1 MDVAVRRRALLNIE
15 EEQLLLLIGIA
26 YLIRNRRRRRAP
38 RARRQIWVKQWIL
51 RRPEYGQYENL
62 LQELNREDINGY
74 KNFLRVP
81 PELFLELCE
90 RVGPH
95 IEKRDTFW
103 RKSIPVGLR
112 IAVTLRFLATSN
124 SYKSLQYAFRVAHNT
139 ISLIIPETC
148 QAICEVFAREVMK
161 TPSTPEE
168 WREVADEFANRW
180 NFHNACGAIDGK
192 HVPIRCP
199 RESGSFYFNYKGF
212 YSIILLALVD
222 AKYKFL
228 YVDVGANGSCSDGG
242 VFKDTDLY
250 KKLDRGTAGLPQAAP
265 LPDDDTPLPYSLIG
279 DDAFGLRSW
288 LLKPY
293 PHCCMMNKERIFNY
307 RLSRARRVVE
317 NAFGI
322 LVHR

>member
-1 MDVAVRRRALLNIE
+1 MEVDVRRRALLNIE
-15 EEQLLLLIGIA
+15 EEQLLLLIGIT
-26 YLIRNRRRRRAP
+26 YLIRNKRRRRAP
-38 RARRQIWVKQWIL
+38 RARRQIWVRPQIF
-51 RRPEYGQYENL
+51 RRPEYGQYETL

-74 KNFLRVP
+74 KNFLRVL

-90 RVGPH
+90 RVGPY
-95 IEKRDTFW
+95 IEKRDFW

-112 IAVTLRFLATSN
+112 IAVTLRYLATGN

-139 ISLIIPETC
+139 ISLIVPETC
-148 QAICEVFAREVMK
+148 QAICEVFAPEVMR
-161 TPSTPEE
+161 TPSTSEE
-168 WREVADEFANRW
+168 WREVADELAIRW

-192 HVPIRCP
+192 HIPIRCP
-199 RESGSFYFNYKGF
+199 KKSVSFYYNYKGF
-212 YSIILLALVD
+212 YSNILLALVD

-242 VFKDTDLY
+242 VSKDTDLY
-250 KKLDRGTAGLPQAAP
+250 KKLDRGTAGMPPAAP
-265 LPDDDTPLPYSLIG
+265 LPDDDTPMPYSLIG
-279 DDAFGLRSW
+279 DDAFGLCSW
-288 LLKPY
+288 ILKPY
-293 PHCCMMNKERIFNY
+293 PHCCMTNKERIFNY

>member
-1 MDVAVRRRALLNIE
+1 MS
-15 EEQLLLLIGIA
+15 
-26 YLIRNRRRRRAP
+26 
-38 RARRQIWVKQWIL
+38 L
-51 RRPEYGQYENL
+51 R
-62 LQELNREDINGY
+62 
-74 KNFLRVP
+74 
-81 PELFLELCE
+81 
-90 RVGPH
+90 
-95 IEKRDTFW
+95 
-103 RKSIPVGLR
+103 
-112 IAVTLRFLATSN
+112 
-124 SYKSLQYAFRVAHNT
+124 
-139 ISLIIPETC
+139 
-148 QAICEVFAREVMK
+148 
-161 TPSTPEE
+161 
-168 WREVADEFANRW
+168 NRW

-250 KKLDRGTAGLPQAAP
+250 KKLDRGTAGLPPRSP
-265 LPDDDTPLPYSLIG
+265 LPDDDTPLPHSLIG

-293 PHCCMMNKERIFNY
+293 PHRCMTNKERIFNY